1 MFIILI
7 HEHYNTIMTF
17 FPSRSIEKYIRK
29 SRNLAYYFSILKIF
43 QSNINNIIDIVNV
56 LILPLLLILSLF
68 YYNYMISTHW
78 FLIN

>member
-7 HEHYNTIMTF
+7 HEHITIITF
-17 FPSRSIEKYIRK
+17 FPSRNIEKYIRK
-29 SRNLAYYFSILKIF
+29 LRNLAYYFSILKIF
-43 QSNINNIIDIVNV
+43 QSNINNIIVNV

-68 YYNYMISTHW
+68 YYNYMISTYW